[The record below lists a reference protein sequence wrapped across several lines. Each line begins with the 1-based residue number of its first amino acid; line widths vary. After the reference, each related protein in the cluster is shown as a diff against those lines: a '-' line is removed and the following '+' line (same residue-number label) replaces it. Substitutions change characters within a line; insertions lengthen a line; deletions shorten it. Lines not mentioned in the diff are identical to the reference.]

1 MSLKSTNG
9 YFSFLSI
16 IIKNT
21 NAITPMIRNGK
32 IFDEELALDGRLSL
46 LLALPLAMLAA
57 CRLLPDVSRS
67 VRTNRNEVTVIA
79 NAIAPLISI

>member
-1 MSLKSTNG
+1 MV
-9 YFSFLSI
+9 I
-16 IIKNT
+16 V
-21 NAITPMIRNGK
+21 ITISVT
-32 IFDEELALDGRLSL
+32 ISD
-46 LLALPLAMLAA
+46 AA